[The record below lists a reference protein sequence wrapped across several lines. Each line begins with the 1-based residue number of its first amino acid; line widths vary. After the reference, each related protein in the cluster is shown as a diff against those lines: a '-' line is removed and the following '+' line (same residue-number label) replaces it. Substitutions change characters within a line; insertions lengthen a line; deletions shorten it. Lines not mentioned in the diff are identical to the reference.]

1 MITMRESIGKKIVL
15 LREKKGWSQIRL
27 STESGVDNSD
37 LSRIEHG
44 NKNLCLDTLE
54 KIYTALGISYNE
66 FFSNLE

>member
-1 MITMRESIGKKIVL
+1 MLGAKKSIGKKIVL

-44 NKNLCLDTLE
+44 NKNLCIDTLE
-54 KIYTALGISYNE
+54 KIYTALGISYQE
-66 FFSNLE
+66 FFSELE